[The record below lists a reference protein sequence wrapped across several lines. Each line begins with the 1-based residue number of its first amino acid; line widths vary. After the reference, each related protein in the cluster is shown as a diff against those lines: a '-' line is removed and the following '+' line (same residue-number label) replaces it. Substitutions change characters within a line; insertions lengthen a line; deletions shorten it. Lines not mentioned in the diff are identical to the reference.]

1 MPVPVYGTQCGSP
14 PQAPPPTSPLAA
26 AVLVRLA
33 AISAARKGVSPA
45 RPRRPPPGGSPG
57 CGAARG
63 REPPPPPGRGRGYW
77 DPPQPPSE
85 GFSSRRPSSAPHA
98 APAEP
103 APPPC
108 SPCPQVHEVRLPAN
122 SPGLAAGAQLIVLA
136 LAPAPAP
143 TASAPAPSGEQR
155 WAARALAASPPPLV
169 ATQPVPLQPAGAFSP
184 VAGPP
189 RRPAAGPCWA
199 APPPDTGSALLTSR
213 PRDLRPPRRQDPA
226 PNPQPAP
233 GYGGLVS
240 PDRGCKQYA
249 AELPPDPAF
258 DSPAAPAPAGA
269 VQERLRLSRKLS
281 RSGLLSQLAQRGPS
295 ASPAPGCSEQ
305 RRGSERSYVSPA
317 PPSSAVGRASGQ
329 SRASRA
335 SPAPPPPEV
344 PQLSEGP
351 PVRLD
356 AGEAAALARV
366 QSLAQLAPARR
377 DSLVSSVRQ
386 AYDSRRRSSA
396 AAERLANLAVGG
408 RRCRANSAVADPAP
422 PRRGSAQDS
431 PSPRRSSAA
440 SPCTAG
446 CSPAGTL

>member
-108 SPCPQVHEVRLPAN
+108 SPCPLQVHEVRLPAN

-136 LAPAPAP
+136 LAPAPAPTASAPAPSAP

-396 AAERLANLAVGG
+396 AAERLANLAV
-408 RRCRANSAVADPAP
+408 ADPAP